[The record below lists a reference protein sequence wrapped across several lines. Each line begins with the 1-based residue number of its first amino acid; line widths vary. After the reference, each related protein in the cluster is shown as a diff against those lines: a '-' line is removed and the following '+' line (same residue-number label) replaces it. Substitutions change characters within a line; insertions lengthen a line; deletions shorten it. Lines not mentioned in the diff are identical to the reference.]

1 MIPKNKYYYHNTIKN
16 YHSSFPLYDE
26 RKENNTN
33 VKVFMQCNFQP
44 FVISLISAETSINC
58 ENDPNVI

>member
-1 MIPKNKYYYHNTIKN
+1 MMNVKRI
-16 YHSSFPLYDE
+16 
-26 RKENNTN
+26 TN
-33 VKVFMQCNFQP
+33 VKVFMQCNFQR